1 MHDMTCTFL
10 VTYFAVHII
19 VIYLLNINNR
29 FITKQPTLYIT
40 TVQYL
45 FGLKRHK
52 NEHYNQEK
60 SRKDWQTLS

>member
-10 VTYFAVHII
+10 VTYFAVYII

-45 FGLKRHK
+45 FVA
-52 NEHYNQEK
+52 EK
-60 SRKDWQTLS
+60 T